1 MNRRDFLTTLP
12 ALPPAVA
19 VAAATAANAWGAD
32 ERTTELK
39 LWYRE
44 PAKQWVD
51 SLPIGNGRLGA
62 MVMGIVHQERIFLNE
77 DTLWSGCPTDGNE
90 PKGPEYL
97 KEVRRLVLQ
106 EKDYAGADAECRK
119 MQGPYNESYQPLGEL
134 QITFDHAGDVQDYR
148 RELDLDTAICTTSY
162 RSGATLITR
171 QVLVSA
177 PDQVIAIRVEAKGG
191 ERLNLSVHFSSLL
204 KWSVEPDGATR
215 LRMKA
220 KAPVHVEPN
229 YVNSKDPVIFSEDEG
244 KGMRCEALVDVKV
257 EGGIVTKVIGTAA
270 GLRIENATAVTL
282 LVAAATGFR
291 GYDKLPDLGADEI
304 HARCTKPL
312 DAAAKNSWEQI
323 REAHVADHRALF
335 RRVAL
340 QLGETEAS
348 KLPTDERLK
357 SYAAQPDPSLAAL
370 YFHYGRYLLIGSSRP
385 HTQAANLQGIW
396 SENLRPPWSANY
408 TTNVNVEMNYWLAET
423 CNLSDCHA
431 PLFDLIEEL
440 SHTGAK
446 TAQVLYNLPGWVVHH
461 NADLWRAANPVG
473 AKSGDPQWANWP
485 MAGPWLC
492 EHLWEH
498 YAFSGD
504 QEFLRQRAWPLMKG
518 AAEFILAWLIE
529 DGAGSLTTC
538 PSESPENVFRTKGGK
553 NAGTTAGCTM
563 DLALIRELFKN
574 CIAASKTLGTDGD
587 FAAKLRSTLKRLPPF
602 RTGSQGQLLEWSE
615 EFPET
620 EPGHRHMSHL
630 YTIYPS
636 AIFTWRKTP
645 EWMEAAAKSLELRLK
660 SGGGYTGW
668 SAAWIVN
675 LRARLRDGE
684 QAGEAVSKLL
694 TQSTHKNLFDTHPAG
709 PGAYIFQIDGNF
721 GGPAGIAEMLL
732 QSHDGEVALLPALPQ
747 SWSEGSYRGLRA
759 RGGLTVG
766 LEWKHGKATSAELHA
781 AQSGN
786 IILRP
791 PKGQKIAA
799 WRQGNST
806 HPVHA
811 NADGTVT
818 LQLGAGARGQIDFA

>member
-1 MNRRDFLTTLP
+1 MNRRHFLTALP
-12 ALPPAVA
+12 ALPPAL
-19 VAAATAANAWGAD
+19 AAATAASGA
-32 ERTTELK
+32 ETAPTELK

-51 SLPIGNGRLGA
+51 SLPLGNGRLGA
-62 MVMGIVHQERIFLNE
+62 MVMGIVREERIFLNE
-77 DTLWSGCPTDGNE
+77 DTLWSGYPADGNE

-97 KEVRRLVLQ
+97 KEIRRLVLQ
-106 EKDYAGADAECRK
+106 EKDYAAADAVCRK
-119 MQGPYNESYQPLGEL
+119 LQGPYNESYQPLGEL
-134 QITFDHAGDVQDYR
+134 QLTFDHAGDVKDYR

-162 RSGATLITR
+162 RSESTPITR
-171 QVLVSA
+171 EVLVSH
-177 PDQVIAIRVEAKGG
+177 PDQVIAIRIEAAGG
-191 ERLNLSVHFSSLL
+191 HKLSLNVGFSSLF
-204 KWSVEPDGATR
+204 KNWAVEPDGSAR
-215 LRMKA
+215 LRLRA
-220 KAPVHVEPN
+220 KAPSHADPN
-229 YVNSKDPVIFSEDEG
+229 YVNSKNPILYDDEEG
-244 KGMRCEALVDVKV
+244 KGMRCEALVQANA
-257 EGGIVTKVIGTAA
+257 EGGKVTSSVS
-270 GLRIENATAVTL
+270 GLSIENAAAVTL

-291 GYDKLPDLGADEI
+291 GYDKLPDLSAEEI
-304 HARCTKPL
+304 HARCAKTL
-312 DAAAKNSWEQI
+312 DAAAQNTWEQI
-323 REAHVADHRALF
+323 KQAHIEDHRKLF
-335 RRVAL
+335 RRAAL
-340 QLGETEAS
+340 QLGGGSEAA

-357 SYAAQPDPSLAAL
+357 SYAQQPDPSLAAL
-370 YFHYGRYLLIGSSRP
+370 YFQYGRYLLIASSRP

-408 TTNVNVEMNYWLAET
+408 TTNINVEMNYWLAET

-440 SHTGAK
+440 SHTGAR

-461 NADLWRAANPVG
+461 NADLWRASNPVG
-473 AKSGDPQWANWP
+473 AHSGDPQWANWP

-504 QEFLRQRAWPLMKG
+504 TAFLRERAWPLMRG
-518 AAEFILAWLIE
+518 AAEFMLGWLID
-529 DGAGSLTTC
+529 DGTGTLTTC
-538 PSESPENVFRTKGGK
+538 PSESPENTFRTKSGK

-563 DLALIRELFKN
+563 DLTLIRELFTN
-574 CIAASKTLGTDGD
+574 CITASKTMGLEDG
-587 FAAKLRSTLKRLPPF
+587 FAGKLRAALKRLAPF
-602 RTGSQGQLLEWSE
+602 RKGSQGQLLEWSE
-615 EFPET
+615 EFPEP

-636 AIFTWRKTP
+636 PVFTWKRTP
-645 EWMEAAAKSLELRLK
+645 DWMEAGKKSLELRLK

-684 QAGEAVSKLL
+684 GAGEAVSKLL

-732 QSHDGEVALLPALPQ
+732 QSHDREVALLPALPA
-747 SWSEGSYRGLRA
+747 SWSEGSFQGLRA
-759 RGGLTVG
+759 RGGLTIG
-766 LEWKHGKATSAELHA
+766 LEWKNGKATKAELRSSI
-781 AQSGN
+781 SGN
-786 IILRP
+786 FILRA
-791 PKGQKIAA
+791 PKDQKIAA
-799 WRQGNST
+799 VRQGKIAYPR
-806 HPVHA
+806 HE

-818 LQLGAGARGQIDFA
+818 VQLLKGATATVEFT